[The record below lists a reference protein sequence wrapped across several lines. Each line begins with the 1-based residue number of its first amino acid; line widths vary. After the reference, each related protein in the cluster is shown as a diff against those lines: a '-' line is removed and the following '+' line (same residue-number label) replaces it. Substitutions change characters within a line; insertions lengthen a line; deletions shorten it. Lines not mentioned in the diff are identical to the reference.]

1 MNWQSKEQLG
11 MEYILHAWAAVIDDH
26 AVEMAGERFLQTLNS
41 LAAPSQARPGQAEG
55 HCPAACWLGILCA
68 A

>member
-26 AVEMAGERFLQTLNS
+26 AVEMAGERFLPQ
-41 LAAPSQARPGQAEG
+41 
-55 HCPAACWLGILCA
+55 
-68 A
+68 

>member
-1 MNWQSKEQLG
+1 

-41 LAAPSQARPGQAEG
+41 LAALSQARPGRRSLPRGLLVGYSVRRVVLYVVE
-55 HCPAACWLGILCA
+55 
-68 A
+68 